1 MTNDGLFVTTRS
13 GKGGT
18 LDFADALDDGDPVLK
33 RKIASIFED
42 MLREDE
48 KENEMLRKKPK
59 VENVHSYSIF
69 DI

>member
-18 LDFADALDDGDPVLK
+18 LDISNELEDGDPVLK
-33 RKIASIFED
+33 RKVASIFED

-48 KENEMLRKKPK
+48 KENEILRKKPK
-59 VENVHSYSIF
+59 LQNVSLSSPTDF
-69 DI
+69 